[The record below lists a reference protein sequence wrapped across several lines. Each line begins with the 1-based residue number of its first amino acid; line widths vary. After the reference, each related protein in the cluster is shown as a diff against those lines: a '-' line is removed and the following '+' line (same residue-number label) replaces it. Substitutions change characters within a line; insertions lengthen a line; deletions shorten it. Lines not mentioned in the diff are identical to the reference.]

1 MAAEYW
7 QETGLTMKYKMREDG
22 TAGVPSS
29 LLKIASGFETQ
40 RYVVIPE
47 VSSER
52 LKSNYGF
59 EIKTTTKT
67 SCAAKLMKMY
77 QEMAQERGEN

>member
-1 MAAEYW
+1 MAAKYW
-7 QETGLTMKYKMREDG
+7 QETGLTMKYKMRED
-22 TAGVPSS
+22 GVPSS

>member
-1 MAAEYW
+1 
-7 QETGLTMKYKMREDG
+7 MKYKMREDG

-77 QEMAQERGEN
+77 QEARIKLLKDENGAIKQSGAKQ